1 MKLTSLTR
9 VIELLGWLATA
20 SAGVLLLTQSVGW
33 NGSTL
38 LATLHALTPF
48 ILAVTIPVAGIAC
61 WRKRHALAITT
72 SFVGLGSLLL
82 ALPLVFTLD
91 RPAPDP
97 LGTEVSVAAVNLL
110 FSNPV
115 VLEAANDLQVRDAD
129 AILFSEYTPEHR
141 SALSAHP
148 IAAAYAYKI
157 EREGWFAGG
166 VALWSKYP
174 IVEGR
179 RPATMNYSLNILMD
193 GPDGPIRIYG
203 VHPPTPI
210 FAFERWVSDL
220 ESFGEL
226 GSAATEPTLIA
237 GDFNASYW
245 HPVFR
250 DILGHGLSDA
260 HTVHGQG
267 FSNSWPTDKFF
278 PPFVRLDHALTGNG
292 LVSTS
297 IQDFTLPGS
306 DHLGFVVSVV
316 PAR

>member
-1 MKLTSLTR
+1 VKLISLTR

-20 SAGVLLLTQSVGW
+20 SAGVLLLTQAVGW

-48 ILAVTIPVAGIAC
+48 ILLVTIPVADAC
-61 WRKRHALAITT
+61 WQKRHALATTT

-82 ALPLVFTLD
+82 ALPLVFALD

-97 LGTEVSVAAVNLL
+97 SGTDVSVAAVNLL

-115 VLEAANDLQVRDAD
+115 VLEAANDLQIRDAD
-129 AILFSEYTPEHR
+129 AILFSEYTPELQ
-141 SALSAHP
+141 SVLNAHP
-148 IAAAYAYKI
+148 IAAAYPYKI
-157 EREGWFAGG
+157 ERDGWFAGG
-166 VALWSKYP
+166 IAFWSKYP
-174 IVEGR
+174 IAEGR
-179 RPATMNYSLNILMD
+179 RPVTVNYSLNILMD

-203 VHPPTPI
+203 VRPPTPI
-210 FAFERWVSDL
+210 FTFEGWASDL
-220 ESFGEL
+220 EGFGEL
-226 GSAATEPTLIA
+226 GSAATKPTLIV

-245 HPVFR
+245 YPAFR
-250 DILGHGLSDA
+250 DVLGRGLSDA
-260 HTVHGQG
+260 HTVHG
-267 FSNSWPTDKFF
+267 
-278 PPFVRLDHALTGNG
+278 

-297 IQDFTLPGS
+297 LQDFTLPGS